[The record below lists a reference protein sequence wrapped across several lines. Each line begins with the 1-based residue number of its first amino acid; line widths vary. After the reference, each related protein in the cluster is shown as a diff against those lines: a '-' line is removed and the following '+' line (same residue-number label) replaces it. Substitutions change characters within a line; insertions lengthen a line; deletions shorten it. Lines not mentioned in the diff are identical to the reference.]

1 MLFLAITTIKAT
13 LVLIMAFGLA
23 LALRRAAAAVR
34 HLMWTLVISGVLV
47 LPVLSL
53 ILPRVPVTVRPV
65 RSSVE
70 EVTVLAPRT
79 PAPPAAPAS
88 RDRQQFVFYA
98 WLAGVLIVSGRL
110 VMGVFRI
117 SLSTRRATRLE
128 NPLIAHISSQLAL
141 RRTIIVVRSDRT
153 TIPLAW
159 GILRP
164 VILLPAES
172 DQWTVERTRIVLS
185 HELAHVKRRDCVTQV
200 LAQIACALYWFHPLI
215 WLAARQL
222 RKEREQ
228 ACDDQ
233 VLSLGN
239 RASAYADHLVELA
252 KSLRP
257 AKRCWPVA
265 VAMAQPHELETRVL
279 ALLDPQRRRERM
291 TRMGAILCA
300 VAAAAFI
307 LPLSTLR
314 APAQERTGIGG
325 SVYDASGAAVP
336 EATVTVSNLDTGSED
351 TTVTNAAGEYTFI
364 GIPAGRYLLKVLKP
378 GFAIFR
384 QQDVKL
390 TVNSAVRLDP
400 VLEIGGVSESLEVVG
415 HVHRP
420 PQAPLTSSPHRIRV
434 GGNIQATKLT
444 YQVKPLY
451 PETLQQ
457 QGIEETVLL
466 RAIIT
471 KDGTLNAPSM
481 MVISTLANPELAK
494 AAIDAVKQWRYEPTL
509 LNGEPLEVATTITV
523 HFKLQ

>member
-1 MLFLAITTIKAT
+1 MLFLAIMTIKAT
-13 LVLIMAFGLA
+13 LVLIIAFGLA
-23 LALRRAAAAVR
+23 LALRRASAAVR
-34 HLMWTLVISGVLV
+34 HLMWTLVIVGVLV

-53 ILPRVPVTVRPV
+53 ILPRVPVAV
-65 RSSVE
+65 RSVE
-70 EVTVLAPRT
+70 SPAQEVTVMAPRT
-79 PAPPAAPAS
+79 PAPASRPAS
-88 RDRQQFVFYA
+88 QDRQRIVLFA

-110 VMGVFRI
+110 AIGVLQVSR
-117 SLSTRRATRLE
+117 SARRAIRIE
-128 NPLIAHISSQLAL
+128 NPLIAQISSQLGL
-141 RRTIIVVRSDRT
+141 RRTTTVVRTDRT
-153 TIPLAW
+153 TIPFAW
-159 GILRP
+159 SIFRQMIP
-164 VILLPAES
+164 PPADS
-172 DQWTVERTRIVLS
+172 DRCTAERARIVLS
-185 HELAHVKRRDCVTQV
+185 HELAHVRRQDGVTQI

-215 WLAARQL
+215 WLTARQL

-233 VLSLGN
+233 VLGLGN

-364 GIPAGRYLLKVLKP
+364 GIPAGSYLLKVLKH
-378 GFAIFR
+378 GFASFR
-384 QQDVKL
+384 QQDLK
-390 TVNSAVRLDP
+390 S
-400 VLEIGGVSESLEVVG
+400 
-415 HVHRP
+415 
-420 PQAPLTSSPHRIRV
+420 
-434 GGNIQATKLT
+434 
-444 YQVKPLY
+444 
-451 PETLQQ
+451 
-457 QGIEETVLL
+457 
-466 RAIIT
+466 
-471 KDGTLNAPSM
+471 
-481 MVISTLANPELAK
+481 
-494 AAIDAVKQWRYEPTL
+494 
-509 LNGEPLEVATTITV
+509 
-523 HFKLQ
+523 